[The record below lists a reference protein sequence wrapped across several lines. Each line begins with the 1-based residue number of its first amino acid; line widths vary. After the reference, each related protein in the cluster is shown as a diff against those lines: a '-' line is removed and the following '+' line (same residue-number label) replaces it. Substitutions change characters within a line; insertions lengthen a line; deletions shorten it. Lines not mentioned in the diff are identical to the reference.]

1 MIKFKYGNTRIAI
14 ILFSWLVI
22 KFPNPRIDWI
32 KLMRWDRRNFLKSL
46 KRLPDSLYQA
56 FLYGVSANIN
66 EALLYKSTDMSEFK
80 IDTILTPVFSIGILN
95 FQKYL
100 GEEIP
105 TPDEVYVFVRTFPDE
120 VLELYIK
127 CEAHDV
133 AYYNWRKTPEGLKII
148 DFALP
153 ALRSDL
159 AYFLRSVI
167 LHDFREEMERSNTHN
182 QP

>member
-1 MIKFKYGNTRIAI
+1 MIKFKDGNTRIAFI
-14 ILFSWLVI
+14 IFDWMVI

-46 KRLPDSLYQA
+46 KRLPDSLYHA
-56 FLYGVSANIN
+56 LLYGVSANIN
-66 EALLYKSTDMSEFK
+66 EALFYKDAGFSK
-80 IDTILTPVFSIGILN
+80 LGIDTILTPVFSIGIIN
-95 FQKYL
+95 FQIYQ

-105 TPDEVYVFVRTFPDE
+105 TRDEVDEFVKTFPPK
-120 VLELYIK
+120 VFKLYLK
-127 CEAHDV
+127 CNAHDV
-133 AYYNWRKTPEGLKII
+133 GYYNWRKTPKGLKLI

-159 AYFLRSVI
+159 AYFLKAVLKYNLRK
-167 LHDFREEMERSNTHN
+167 EMNKRKTSH